1 MMRHLIVI
9 IVALAVLPGCQTGAD
24 APEVGAAPKGL
35 SEAAS
40 SAIAGDMVS
49 RFSEH
54 TGQAAGTIVVREGTS
69 SFGKALSAAL
79 EGSGYAVATDQKVES
94 DKPSIQLAYAV
105 DDFEG
110 RTLARL
116 STKDLDLTR
125 VYGTTA
131 SGASPESPL
140 AVIQRN

>member
-1 MMRHLIVI
+1 MRNLIVI
-9 IVALAVLPGCQTGAD
+9 IAALTALTGCQTGTD
-24 APEVGAAPKGL
+24 ELEVGADPNEL

-54 TGQAAGTIVVREGTS
+54 TGQAAGIIVLREGTS

-79 EGSGYAVATDQKVES
+79 RGSGYAIATDQKVGP